1 MTENKII
8 EYVPKE
14 ARERSEYVPK
24 VKKYKPAVKSIR
36 IIGEPEDVI
45 EFESVDDFN
54 KYYSEHLEE
63 FDKPSVKLNKK
74 YKIPGYTLTKVE
86 KETCLKKVTKN
97 KTTEILDLQNKYKSM
112 AEAFNQLSE
121 EVQAVV
127 KHLTG
132 ASQLTAYPRQ
142 EFPY

>member
-1 MTENKII
+1 MSEII
-8 EYVPKE
+8 
-14 ARERSEYVPK
+14 EYVPK

-54 KYYSEHLEE
+54 KYYGEHIEE
-63 FDKPSVKLNKK
+63 FEGSTLKLNKK
-74 YKIPGYTLTKVE
+74 YKIPGYTLTKVD
-86 KETCLKKVTKN
+86 KETCLKKITKN
-97 KTTEILDLQNKYKSM
+97 KSSDILDLQNKYKSM

-127 KHLTG
+127 KHLTQV
-132 ASQLTAYPRQ
+132 SQVSQSLY
-142 EFPY
+142 